1 MKLLPL
7 YPSISL
13 AVTSAVRRGA
23 SRRYSLKRNIVGYF
37 VVIWISIV
45 RSLTGKSLNLNTPHE
60 ARKGLVLCK
69 VLIPCGALYLVNQ
82 LSIVRLLPK
91 LHSVS

>member
-13 AVTSAVRRGA
+13 VVTSAARRGA

-37 VVIWISIV
+37 VVIWINIV

-60 ARKGLVLCK
+60 TRKGLALCK
-69 VLIPCGALYLVNQ
+69 VLIPCGALYLVNP
-82 LSIVRLLPK
+82 LNIARLLPK